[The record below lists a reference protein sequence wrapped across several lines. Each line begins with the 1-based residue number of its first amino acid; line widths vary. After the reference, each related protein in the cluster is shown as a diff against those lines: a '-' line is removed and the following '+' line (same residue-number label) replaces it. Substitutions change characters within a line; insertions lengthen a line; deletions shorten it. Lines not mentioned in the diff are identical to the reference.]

1 MNHETDK
8 IKDYEL
14 EDLKQRL
21 KEKEDKL
28 DYEIKEIKEMLEP
41 LLETYKT
48 AVFLGKWI
56 FGFLVFLSV
65 LLGIILSLR
74 QVFKNN

>member
-1 MNHETDK
+1 MTHETDK
-8 IKDYEL
+8 IQDYEL

-41 LLETYKT
+41 LLETYKVAIT
-48 AVFLGKWI
+48 LGKLI
-56 FGFLVFLSV
+56 MGLLVLFSV
-65 LLGIILSLR
+65 ILGIVLSIKSI
-74 QVFKNN
+74 FK